1 MGSHSSEVVALSLAA
16 YEHHNWNEIIEC
28 YSVIEFVYIGE
39 KCSVIRSPF
48 LFGVGVL
55 VEYVT
60 SEVDS
65 FEMHIREKI
74 DSSVYSSDTM
84 KNLLRISLIHLV
96 GKYNIYVKCWMLN
109 PDFV

>member
-1 MGSHSSEVVALSLAA
+1 MNIITEMRSLNVILSL
-16 YEHHNWNEIIEC
+16 
-28 YSVIEFVYIGE
+28 SLSTLV
-39 KCSVIRSPF
+39 RSA
-48 LFGVGVL
+48 VL
-55 VEYVT
+55 SDLHSYLELGST